1 MSDSFHT
8 TQWTRVIAAKGETE
22 EARMALSELCD
33 AYYAP
38 VVGFLRKDGHS
49 DDEARDLAHGF
60 FAWLLSRDALASL
73 ERERARFRSYLLGA
87 LKNYLSHQREKAA
100 AQKRGGQVTHLPIED
115 ATDTRPGL
123 DPADALRLPPDREFD
138 RQWALHLI
146 HEAMAALKAEWA
158 AAGKEGEFLN
168 LRPFLDGN
176 SAHGEL
182 TSLAQ
187 RTGLNENTLRSQLH
201 RLRHAF
207 RRHLRTLI
215 APTVSSGQE
224 TSSELHTLI
233 DSLRAD

>member
-1 MSDSFHT
+1 MSDPFFT

-22 EARMALSELCD
+22 EARMALSELCE

-38 VVGFLRKDGHS
+38 VVGFLRKEGRR
-49 DDEARDLAHGF
+49 DDEARELAHEF

-87 LKNYLSHQREKAA
+87 LKNFLSHQREKAA
-100 AQKRGGQVTHLPIED
+100 AQKRGSQVTHLPIEG

-123 DPADALRLPPDREFD
+123 DPADPLGLPPDREFD

-146 HEAMAALKAEWA
+146 HEAMSALKTEWT
-158 AAGKEGEFLN
+158 AAGKEEEFQH

-176 SAHGEL
+176 SARGEL
-182 TSLAQ
+182 TSLAA

-201 RLRHAF
+201 RLRRAF
-207 RRHLRTLI
+207 RRHLKARI
-215 APTVSSGQE
+215 APTVSSPRD

-233 DSLRAD
+233 DSLRPA